1 MSNLTAKVYTDG
13 SCHTQLRKGAWVAI
27 LLTGDEKK
35 VLTGTDI
42 NTTNNRMELTAV
54 IKAIEYVLANYPG
67 IATIS
72 ILSDSQYVTNLPARQ
87 EKLAALDFNTKK
99 GNELQNADLVKILF
113 SYLPSL
119 AIEFVKIK
127 AHQKL
132 NGVSDYNVEADKLSR
147 KLVRDMVKETASHD
161 RQ

>member
-67 IATIS
+67 IVTLS
-72 ILSDSQYVTNLPARQ
+72 VLSDSQYVTNLPARQ
-87 EKLAALDFNTKK
+87 EKLAALGFNTKK
-99 GNELQNADLVKILF
+99 GHELQNADLVKILF

-119 AIEFVKIK
+119 TIEFVKIK